1 MSTNHSK
8 LLFKA
13 GDELLL
19 KDSKYLFQIF
29 KEDFLGRYPL
39 EPTLYL
45 KGTPVP
51 NSLEVSSQT
60 FAG

>member
-1 MSTNHSK
+1 MSTNNSN
-8 LLFKA
+8 LFFKA
-13 GDELLL
+13 DDEVLL

-29 KEDFLGRYPL
+29 KKDFLGSSTL

-45 KGTPVP
+45 KGTAVP